1 MVFRLYQKQKLVSMN
16 YEKKLMIFVV
26 EDNPIYQQLIARQLE
41 PLTYSLHLFSSGE
54 DCIAKL
60 KSAAPDMIVMDNSL
74 DGELSGLQTVKRI
87 RETNG
92 ELYVLVFSTEPDLD
106 STENLRFYGNFDY
119 VEKKETA
126 FALLRDKV
134 FLSDVYRIKESGRK
148 QIVK

>member
-1 MVFRLYQKQKLVSMN
+1 MVFKEYQKQNLVSMN

-41 PLTYSLHLFSSGE
+41 PLAYSLQLFSNGE
-54 DCIAKL
+54 DCISKL
-60 KSAAPDMIVMDNSL
+60 KQALPDMIVMDNSL
-74 DGELSGLQTVKRI
+74 DGELSGLQTVKKI

-92 ELYVLVFSTEPDLD
+92 DLYVLVFSTQPDLN
-106 STENLRFYGNFDY
+106 SAANLRIYGKFDY

-134 FLSDVYRIKESGRK
+134 AQSEVYRIKASWRA
-148 QIVK
+148 QTVK

>member
-148 QIVK
+148 QTVK

>member
-74 DGELSGLQTVKRI
+74 DGELSGLQTVRRI

-106 STENLRFYGNFDY
+106 SADNLRLYGNFDY

-134 FLSDVYRIKESGRK
+134 FLSEVYRVKAGGRK
-148 QIVK
+148 QTVK